1 MAGKTL
7 YDKLWDAHI
16 VCTEADGSA
25 LIYVDR
31 QLLHEVTS
39 PQAFEGLRISGRSVW
54 RAGANLATADHNVPT
69 KDRAK
74 GIADPIAKLQ
84 IETLDRNCEE
94 FGITEFAMGDIRQGV
109 VHVMGPEQGATLP
122 GMTIVCGDSHTAT
135 HGAFGALAF
144 GIGTSEVEHAL
155 ATQCLVQRKSKTM
168 LVNVDGALNPGVTAK
183 DIILAVIG
191 RIGTAGGTGYTI
203 EFAGSAIRGLSME
216 GRMTLCNMAI
226 EGGARS
232 GLIAVDDTTINY
244 LKGRPMAPQGRLWD
258 EAVINW
264 RTLKSDPDAKF
275 DAVIDLPAKDI
286 KPQVSWGTSPEM
298 VVPIDT
304 KVPDPA
310 QEKDAVKREGM
321 ERALQ
326 YMGLKAG
333 TPINEIKIDKVFI
346 GSCTNGRIEDLRA
359 AADVAKGRKVAGNVK
374 LAMVV
379 PGSGLV
385 KQQAEEEGLDKI
397 FVAAGFEWRDPGCSM
412 CLAMNAD
419 RLESGERCAS
429 TSNRN
434 FEGRQGFGGRTHL
447 VSPAMAAAAAVAGH
461 FVDVRDLKGLPASKP
476 ASIAEPTSPAAAPI
490 AETST
495 KDDSTKAAA
504 ATKAPAKK
512 TAAAPKAVKP
522 DRKPPVKKIA
532 TEAKKTSTDKKAAE
546 SPAGT
551 TLRKRSPKS

>member
-310 QEKDAVKREGM
+310 HEKDAVKREGM

-385 KQQAEEEGLDKI
+385 KQQAEAEGLDKI

-447 VSPAMAAAAAVAGH
+447 VSPAMAAAAAVVGH
-461 FVDVRDLKGLPASKP
+461 FVDVRELKAVAASKP
-476 ASIAEPTSPAAAPI
+476 ASVAEPTAPAVAPT

-495 KDDSTKAAA
+495 KDDATKAVPAP
-504 ATKAPAKK
+504 KAPAKK
-512 TAAAPKAVKP
+512 IAAAPTAEKP
-522 DRKPPVKKIA
+522 GRKPPVKKIA
-532 TEAKKTSTDKKAAE
+532 AEAKKTSTDKKAAE
-546 SPAGT
+546 RPAGT